1 MYAFP
6 CPPTG
11 RFIEYPSSP
20 SSSIFDGASTPSK
33 TLAAIPL
40 ARSLRAFRHF
50 PFPKILFHS
59 SNPPNSLPS
68 PLVFSSSS
76 SVLSPSLD
84 DNFAGLRLPPVN
96 QTVSRFFVSGS
107 GKMYPFTDIT
117 ARIRFV
123 GDGVVVGSGCPTSEG
138 GSIVIEI
145 AISYDLRNGRL
156 EALSPSREL
165 HNKATSSFKLLG
177 TQAGNSSRSPII
189 LIVLCVLWT
198 LQIRLLG

>member
-11 RFIEYPSSP
+11 RFREYPICP
-20 SSSIFDGASTPSK
+20 LSSIFDGASTPSK

-40 ARSLRAFRHF
+40 ARSLRAFRHL
-50 PFPKILFHS
+50 PFPKMLFHS
-59 SNPPNSLPS
+59 SNPPYPS
-68 PLVFSSSS
+68 PSLLICSSSS
-76 SVLSPSLD
+76 SVSSPSFD
-84 DNFAGLRLPPVN
+84 DNFAGPRLPPVN
-96 QTVSRFFVSGS
+96 QTVSRFLVSGS
-107 GKMYPFTDIT
+107 GNMYPFTDIT
-117 ARIRFV
+117 ARIRFA

-138 GSIVIEI
+138 GSIVIET
-145 AISYDLRNGRL
+145 AISYDLKNGRF
-156 EALSPSREL
+156 EALSPSLEL